1 MEIGKTLLSDG
12 SVVSDDG
19 TILVP
24 ASEIGRIMF
33 KNTAPRIGKVM
44 KPDGSIV
51 EDNGKDEL
59 LPASEIGREMFENT
73 TPRIGKV
80 MNPDGSIVEATG
92 TGGGVP
98 GPPSPPGPP
107 GPGVFIRVFL
117 ETEHEYILEVINEGG
132 DSFLTPNL
140 KGSAHIG
147 FY

>member
-19 TILVP
+19 TILIP

-98 GPPSPPGPP
+98 GPP

>member
-92 TGGGVP
+92 TGGGV
-98 GPPSPPGPP
+98 
-107 GPGVFIRVFL
+107 FIRVFL

>member
-1 MEIGKTLLSDG
+1 MEISKTLLSDG

-51 EDNGKDEL
+51 E
-59 LPASEIGREMFENT
+59 
-73 TPRIGKV
+73 
-80 MNPDGSIVEATG
+80 ATG

-98 GPPSPPGPP
+98 GPPGPPGPP
-107 GPGVFIRVFL
+107 GLGVFIRVFL

>member
-44 KPDGSIV
+44 
-51 EDNGKDEL
+51 
-59 LPASEIGREMFENT
+59 
-73 TPRIGKV
+73 
-80 MNPDGSIVEATG
+80 NPDGSIVEATG
-92 TGGGVP
+92 TGG
-98 GPPSPPGPP
+98 
-107 GPGVFIRVFL
+107 GVFIRVFL

>member
-59 LPASEIGREMFENT
+59 LPASDIGREMFENT

-92 TGGGVP
+92 TGGGV
-98 GPPSPPGPP
+98 P